1 MVSTKTMVDAMD
13 GAVIG
18 RRSRRFHSAQLKAQV
33 VEACTQPDVSVSA
46 VALSHGL
53 NANLVR
59 RWMKAAAAKGR
70 ILELSV
76 LKPSVTPTAAF
87 LPVQL
92 QAAKPAADIR
102 IELRRG
108 GATVVVS
115 WPVHEA
121 AACGR
126 WLHDW
131 LR

>member
-1 MVSTKTMVDAMD
+1 MVDAMD
-13 GAVIG
+13 GAVRD

-33 VEACTQPDVSVSA
+33 VEACAQPGVSVSA
-46 VALSHGL
+46 VAMSHGL

-59 RWMKAAAAKGR
+59 RWMKAARGNGR
-70 ILELSV
+70 TLELAV
-76 LKPSVTPTAAF
+76 AAVKPSATATASAAF

-92 QAAKPAADIR
+92 EGPKPAADIR
-102 IELRRG
+102 IELHRG
-108 GATVVVS
+108 AATVVVS

-126 WLHDW
+126 WLYDW